1 MTLLQLFRSKIK
13 FFIHALLVLSN
24 VISLYFIIDL
34 LLSDEIVGYFSNDEI
49 IYEDLHETA
58 WLFLINGALNL
69 FFISVLIFFKILY
82 KTDYTK

>member
-1 MTLLQLFRSKIK
+1 MTLLQLFGSKIK

-34 LLSDEIVGYFSNDEI
+34 LLCDEIVGYFSNDEI